1 MFNFLIGM
9 VFLIGLILLAKEGF
23 EDAMSETGKDGCG
36 CLAIILLLFAVGLLS
51 IAMSAPAGMII
62 LALLFI
68 WWRSK

>member
-9 VFLIGLILLAKEGF
+9 VFLICLILLAEELF
-23 EDAMSETGKDGCG
+23 EDAMKETGKDGCG
-36 CLAIILLLFAVGLLS
+36 CLVIIFLLIAIGVLS
-51 IAMSAPAGMII
+51 IAVSAPAGMLI